1 MKHSFKKAL
10 LAGIVAAAF
19 CSQAF
24 SEEAVAPV
32 PAPTP
37 EVQKAPAEPPKQV
50 KPVEKQDMTSK
61 LPADLVREIDKSG
74 AHNQVLDELL
84 RKKALL
90 QAENDLAKVE
100 LEQAKTKA
108 EMRKVTNPETARDG
122 SGTPSYGSSGT
133 IDPFTGLPLGATSNA
148 ISQMAGQALAQ
159 PKADDMAELNKIFV
173 TRVYG
178 FGDKKTVTVFV
189 ENSVVQ
195 AQIGDDVYN
204 GVKMVSAS
212 DTSATFEYKGKKRTV
227 HLTTQDQAYSRSFEG
242 ASASLAS
249 SPRGLTSGGA
259 SGGLSRPA
267 SIPSGMSMPNLQVPP
282 PVQPS
287 NFGIKGSAMMAPP
300 GF

>member
-32 PAPTP
+32 AAPAP
-37 EVQKAPAEPPKQV
+37 EVQKAPAEPQKQA

-108 EMRKVTNPETARDG
+108 EMRKVTNPEAAKDG
-122 SGTPSYGSSGT
+122 AGAPGYGSQAT

-148 ISQMAGQALAQ
+148 ISQMANQVLAQ
-159 PKADDMAELNKIFV
+159 PKTDDMAELNKIFV

-178 FGDKKTVTVFV
+178 FGDKKTVTVYV

-195 AQIGDDVYN
+195 AQVGDDVYN
-204 GVKMVSAS
+204 GVKMVSAT
-212 DTSATFEYKGKKRTV
+212 DTAATFEYKGKKRTV

-242 ASASLAS
+242 AAAS
-249 SPRGLTSGGA
+249 SGTLPRGLSSGGGSA
-259 SGGLSRPA
+259 SVGRPA
-267 SIPSGMSMPNLQVPP
+267 AMPAGMSMPNLQVPP

-287 NFGIKGSAMMAPP
+287 NFGLKGGTMMAPP